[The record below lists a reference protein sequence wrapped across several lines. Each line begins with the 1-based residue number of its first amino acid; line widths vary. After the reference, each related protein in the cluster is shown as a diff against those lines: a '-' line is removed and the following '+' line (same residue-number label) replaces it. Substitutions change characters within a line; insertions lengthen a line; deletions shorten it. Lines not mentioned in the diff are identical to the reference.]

1 MGTRDG
7 ASGSPE
13 TNPASSE
20 TERHPNTFHYDN
32 NEEWNLLQMADHEDD
47 TPPSPGLK
55 LAMEKSPRST
65 KPMEQLTPTP
75 LFMERPQSSGIDV
88 TAFCFAKPTA
98 KEFSVKRIEPFTKKS
113 PTQGIVENK
122 AGATNLPKK
131 QQETE
136 AE

>member
-13 TNPASSE
+13 VNPASSE
-20 TERHPNTFHYDN
+20 TERHPDTFHHDN
-32 NEEWNLLQMADHEDD
+32 DEESILLQMADDEDD

-55 LAMEKSPRST
+55 LAMEKSQQST
-65 KPMEQLTPTP
+65 KPMEQPNPTT

-88 TAFCFAKPTA
+88 TAFCFAKPTP
-98 KEFSVKRIEPFTKKS
+98 KDFSVKRIKPFAKQT

-122 AGATNLPKK
+122 AGATKLPRK
-131 QQETE
+131 QQEMETE
-136 AE
+136 